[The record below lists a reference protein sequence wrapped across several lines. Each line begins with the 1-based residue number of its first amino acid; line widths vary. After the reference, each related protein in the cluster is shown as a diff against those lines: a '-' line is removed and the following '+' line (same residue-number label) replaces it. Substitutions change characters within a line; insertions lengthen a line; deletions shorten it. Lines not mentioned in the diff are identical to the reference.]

1 MLVYHR
7 PAVHRDG
14 GFYKGQIPLSFREA
28 RRWYN
33 YMIDNAASHLFR
45 EFDAEVVVRVVTLN
59 ITPENTRNHK
69 P

>member
-1 MLVYHR
+1 MYPR

-33 YMIDNAASHLFR
+33 YTIDNSASNGFR

-59 ITPENTRNHK
+59 NTSENTRNHK
-69 P
+69 R